1 MKFEDAMKKGFL
13 NITENEAD
21 KLLGDLFDDDDPSV
35 RLDAG
40 LALLG
45 TFVPQ
50 EKVGMVLDLA
60 QVIIDA
66 NEELEFSGGNFDA
79 DVDDED

>member
-1 MKFEDAMKKGFL
+1 MTFEEAMKKGFL
-13 NITENEAD
+13 NLGTEDAD
-21 KLLGDLFDDDDPSV
+21 RLLGDLFDEDDAAA

-40 LALLG
+40 LALLS

-50 EKVGMVLDLA
+50 DKATMVLDLA

-66 NEELEFSGGNFDA
+66 NEEIEFAGGHYEE
-79 DVDDED
+79 DDEEN

>member
-1 MKFEDAMKKGFL
+1 MTFDEAMKKGFL
-13 NITENEAD
+13 NLTTDEAD
-21 KLLGDLFDDDDPSV
+21 KLLGELFDEDDAPA

-45 TFVPQ
+45 TFVSND
-50 EKVGMVLDLA
+50 KITMVLDLA

-66 NEELEFSGGNFDA
+66 NEEIEFAGGQYEEE
-79 DVDDED
+79 DDD

>member
-1 MKFEDAMKKGFL
+1 MKFEEAMQKGFL
-13 NITENEAD
+13 NISTEDAD
-21 KLLGDLFDDDDPSV
+21 ALLGVLFDEDDPAA

-45 TFVPQ
+45 TFVP
-50 EKVGMVLDLA
+50 EDKATMVLDLA

-66 NEELEFSGGNFDA
+66 NEELEFSGGGYGDEE
-79 DVDDED
+79 DD